1 MAKPIGPGMCVR
13 CVRTWKSMGH
23 ATSYDVTQDAIY
35 FVEEVSRWSYG
46 TCPIDA
52 CDRAIALRERPIIM
66 PSGHRL
72 GYCISLFAPLDDG
85 DTSLV
90 EDEIVEGGG
99 IYQETKETTT

>member
-23 ATSYDVTQDAIY
+23 VTRHDVTQGAIY
-35 FVEEVSRWSYG
+35 FVERVDVWSHG
-46 TCPIDA
+46 VCPIDA
-52 CDRAIALRERPIIM
+52 CDRAVALRERPAVM
-66 PSGHRL
+66 SSGHRV

-90 EDEIVEGGG
+90 EDEIDQDARE
-99 IYQETKETTT
+99 IA